1 MPNRRIGDNAGE
13 TEQTG
18 QIVRPVCGLARRPEA
33 GDWVERGAAGT
44 SSWDLIGL
52 RPPLPSPPKP
62 RYRAARALA
71 RHPSTANL
79 PTSPSSFVA
88 ADPLL
93 ASRSRE
99 TLGSLPGAALAHV
112 TGMLADPGGVNQLT
126 EQIIGAAI
134 RVHREFGP
142 GLLESTYAACLN
154 MELRARKLRIES
166 QVALPVVYHGLR
178 LDVGYRI
185 DMIVEDSVVV
195 EIKAVE
201 SLAPIHRA
209 QVLTYLKL
217 RRCPVGLLLNFNYR
231 CSRTDRED
239 RECIIGTNRRT
250 PG

>member
-1 MPNRRIGDNAGE
+1 
-13 TEQTG
+13 
-18 QIVRPVCGLARRPEA
+18 
-33 GDWVERGAAGT
+33 
-44 SSWDLIGL
+44 
-52 RPPLPSPPKP
+52 
-62 RYRAARALA
+62 
-71 RHPSTANL
+71 
-79 PTSPSSFVA
+79 
-88 ADPLL
+88 
-93 ASRSRE
+93 
-99 TLGSLPGAALAHV
+99 
-112 TGMLADPGGVNQLT
+112 MLTDPGGVNQLT
-126 EQIIGAAI
+126 QHIIGAAI

-217 RRCPVGLLLNFNYR
+217 KRCPVGLLLNFNVPVLKDGIVR
-231 CSRTDRED
+231 IVNASLARTLEPS
-239 RECIIGTNRRT
+239 E
-250 PG
+250 